1 MLSVNKGVLNM
12 KKMKLAMAVA
22 LMTSLVGCAKE
33 VVKEDV
39 VKIGMVTDAGT
50 IDDKSFNQ
58 GTWEGILEYQE
69 DHPEVEVQYLM
80 PTGETT
86 QDYLEAIDNLAI
98 TGVEVMVLPGVKFEE
113 ALGVAQ
119 ERYPDI
125 NFIAIDATPLVGET
139 EDGTLLY
146 EVAENT
152 ISVFF
157 SEQQASF
164 LTGVAAALESKTGK
178 VAFLGGVEVPA
189 VQKLGWGFV
198 AGVAYANANLGSDVE
213 VVDYIYQGTF
223 TDLDAGKSI
232 AAGMYDKN
240 VDVILAAA
248 GVVGVG
254 VINEAKTRTES
265 GDEVYVIGVDVDQYT
280 EGLMQDGNSVMLT
293 SAMKYLGRVAYEQID
308 AHMNGKFDGGRVLT
322 MDINANGV
330 GLPLENPN
338 LSSETTDIVNQI
350 VWKVQDGA
358 VEIPSTKEDLL
369 LFLNELGQ
377 DFGDLNY

>member
-1 MLSVNKGVLNM
+1 M
-12 KKMKLAMAVA
+12 KKIKLVMAVA
-22 LMTSLVGCAKE
+22 LATGLVGCYQKE
-33 VVKEDV
+33 EVKEDV
-39 VKIGMVTDAGT
+39 IKIGMVTDAGT

-58 GTWEGILEYQE
+58 GTWDGILEYKE

-86 QDYLEAIDNLAI
+86 QDYLEAIDNLAM
-98 TGVEVMVLPGVKFEE
+98 TGVEVMVLPGFKFEE

-125 NFIAIDATPLVGET
+125 NFIAIDAMPLVGT
-139 EDGTLLY
+139 DDDGNAVY
-146 EVAENT
+146 EADENT
-152 ISVFF
+152 VSVFF

-198 AGVAYANANLGSDVE
+198 AGVAYANAHLGTDAE

-232 AAGMYDKN
+232 AAGMYDKD

-254 VINEAKTRTES
+254 AINEAKTRTES
-265 GDEVYVIGVDVDQYT
+265 GEEVYVIGVDVDQYA
-280 EGLMQDGNSVMLT
+280 EGLLQDGSSVMLT
-293 SAMKYLGRVAYEQID
+293 SAMKYLGQVAYEQID
-308 AHMNGKFDGGRVLT
+308 AHVNGEFNGGRVLT
-322 MDINANGV
+322 MDINADGV
-330 GLPLENPN
+330 GLPKTNPN
-338 LSSETTDIVNQI
+338 LSVETSKVVNDVVELIKDGDI
-350 VWKVQDGA
+350 D
-358 VEIPSTKEDLL
+358 IPDTKEELM
-369 LFLNELGQ
+369 LFLDKSNQ
-377 DFGDLNY
+377 DFQNLSY

>member
-1 MLSVNKGVLNM
+1 M
-12 KKMKLAMAVA
+12 KKNKLVIALAV
-22 LMTSLVGCAKE
+22 MTSLVGCAKE
-33 VVKEDV
+33 TVKEDV

-86 QDYLEAIDNLAI
+86 QDYLEAIDNLAM
-98 TGVEVMVLPGVKFEE
+98 TGVEVMVLPGFKFEE

-125 NFIAIDATPLVGET
+125 NFIAIDATPLVGEK

-152 ISVFF
+152 ISIFF
-157 SEQQASF
+157 TEQQASF
-164 LTGVAAALESKTGK
+164 LTGVAAALESQTGK
-178 VAFLGGVEVPA
+178 VAFLGGVELPA

-198 AGVAYANANLGSDVE
+198 AGVAYANAHLGSDVE

-232 AAGMYDKN
+232 AAGMYDKD

-254 VINEAKTRTES
+254 AINEAKTRAES
-265 GDEVYVIGVDVDQYT
+265 GEDVYVIGVDVDQYD
-280 EGLMQDGNSVMLT
+280 EGLMQDGSSVMLT
-293 SAMKYLGRVAYEQID
+293 SAMKYLGQAAYEQIE
-308 AHMNGKFDGGRVLT
+308 AHVNGEFDGGRVVM

-330 GLPLENPN
+330 GLPKENPN
-338 LSSETTDIVNQI
+338 LSNKTTDIVNQV
-350 VWKVQDGA
+350 VWSIQDGA
-358 VEIPSTKEDLL
+358 IEIPSTKEDLL
-369 LFLNELGQ
+369 LFLDELNQ